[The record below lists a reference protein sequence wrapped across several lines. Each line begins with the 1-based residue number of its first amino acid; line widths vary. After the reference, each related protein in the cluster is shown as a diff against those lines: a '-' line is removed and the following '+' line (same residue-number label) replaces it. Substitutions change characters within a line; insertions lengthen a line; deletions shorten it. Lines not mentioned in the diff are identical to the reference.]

1 VEGAVMTAR
10 EEIHGA
16 KPQALT
22 CREDGGCGER
32 TLESRRLKEDDIVDR
47 LQQVMR
53 TQWKN
58 ATNLPT

>member
-1 VEGAVMTAR
+1 MTAR

-32 TLESRRLKEDDIVDR
+32 TLESRRLKEDGAVDR
-47 LQQVMR
+47 LQQVVR
-53 TQWKN
+53 ARSKN

>member
-1 VEGAVMTAR
+1 MTAR

-16 KPQALT
+16 QPPVLA
-22 CREDGGCGER
+22 CREDRKCSEKA
-32 TLESRRLKEDDIVDR
+32 LESRRLKEGDAIDR
-47 LQQVMR
+47 LQQVVR